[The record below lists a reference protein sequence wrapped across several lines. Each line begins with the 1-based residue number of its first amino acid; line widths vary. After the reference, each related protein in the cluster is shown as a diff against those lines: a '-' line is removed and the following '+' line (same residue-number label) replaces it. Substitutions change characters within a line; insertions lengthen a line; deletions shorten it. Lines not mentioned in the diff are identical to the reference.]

1 MKEKIIK
8 KMKNKE
14 FIKCLIITIL
24 ALEYLIIMITIINY
38 IANLKEEL
46 LDYENRLI
54 KYEKL
59 NKMYFEDLEQLEEY
73 EQQNGIRYELPKL

>member
-1 MKEKIIK
+1 
-8 KMKNKE
+8 MKNKE

>member
-1 MKEKIIK
+1 MKEKIIE